1 MNLDSAEFI
10 RVGTSYFAIIERP
23 TISKDTEK
31 IMISWN
37 KETIVNDLGK
47 DYISAIKKYY
57 GFCCIPQHINYE
69 REIGD
74 FYNIYHP
81 LDYDIEMVSEI
92 DLQELQSKIPYTLQY
107 IRRAKFIR
115 FRLSQNIV
123 RKSNANSSCSRV
135 GFLRT

>member
-10 RVGTSYFAIIERP
+10 RVGTSYYAIIERP

-69 REIGD
+69 REVGD

-81 LDYDIEMVSEI
+81 LDSIKESI
-92 DLQELQSKIPYTLQY
+92 DREPGWTGPAFP
-107 IRRAKFIR
+107 R
-115 FRLSQNIV
+115 
-123 RKSNANSSCSRV
+123 SSPWPTMAGSRPPPASC
-135 GFLRT
+135 T